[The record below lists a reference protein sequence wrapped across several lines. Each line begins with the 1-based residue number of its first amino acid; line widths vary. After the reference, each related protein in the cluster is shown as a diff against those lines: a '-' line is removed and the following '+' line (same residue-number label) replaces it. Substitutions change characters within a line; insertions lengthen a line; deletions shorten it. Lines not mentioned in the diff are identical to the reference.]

1 LPHRRKSGDFRYK
14 NSGAAFAGFSLS
26 EEKPAMIR
34 RKEQAPAGGTE
45 WVLIGQ
51 ADHAR
56 LSGALAE
63 HWGAGQFAPLEPH
76 CPVLEAV
83 VHHDDGWPQW
93 ERCPK
98 LDPTSG
104 RPLDFLETPPDDARE
119 IWSRSIAAAEQFGP
133 LQAWLVASHFSALL
147 RGSDHAE
154 GEAARMWL
162 RDYDRRREAWLAAWR
177 AEDPAAHAPELPE
190 RGLRQLQLFDR
201 LSLWFCCAPRSEP
214 QSFSTPDG
222 PELTIAPLDG
232 SRFQLDPWPFRVE
245 SLALEVLGQVLP
257 ADDYRARWPGALAEA
272 RPRVYYWTLCAQ

>member
-1 LPHRRKSGDFRYK
+1 MAP
-14 NSGAAFAGFSLS
+14 GAAFAVLS
-26 EEKPAMIR
+26 STGEKTAMIR
-34 RKEQAPAGGTE
+34 REEQTPSGGTE

-63 HWGAGQFAPLEPH
+63 QWGGGRFAPLEPH
-76 CPVLEAV
+76 RQVVEAV

-98 LDPTSG
+98 LDPALG
-104 RPLDFLETPPDDARE
+104 RPLDFLETPSDDARE
-119 IWSRSIAAAEQFGP
+119 IWARSIAVAGQFGP

-147 RGSDHAE
+147 RGSDKAE
-154 GEAARMWL
+154 SEAAKAWL
-162 RDYDRRREAWLAAWR
+162 REYDRRRDAWLAAWR
-177 AEDPAAHAPELPE
+177 AENPAARPPELAE

-201 LSLWFCCAPRSEP
+201 LSLWFCRAPPSAP

-222 PELTIAPLDG
+222 PELTVAPLDG
-232 SRFQLDPWPFRVE
+232 SRFQLDPWPLRVE

-257 ADDYRARWPGALAEA
+257 AGDYRARWPAALAEA
-272 RPRVYYWTLCAQ
+272 RPRVYRWTLRAR